1 MSHSESEQPPV
12 YVSVAEAREMLGVS
26 EPHMARLLKEGV
38 LVWERNPVDRRGK
51 IIKLADV
58 ESLVAKLPRS
68 KEAA

>member
-1 MSHSESEQPPV
+1 MSHSEGEQPPV
-12 YVSVAEAREMLGVS
+12 YVSAAEAREMLGVS

-38 LVWERNPVDRRGK
+38 LVWERNPIDRRGK

-58 ESLVAKLPRS
+58 EALVAKLPRS